1 MQSSTQ
7 RLLFADSKNRD
18 VQLYP
23 SGSSY
28 VLHLT
33 TPIKDIERVDLVS
46 ARVTMMEPRSRARE
60 SSTDSVKTVKK
71 RSWHLIENEHVD
83 TGSAAVSS
91 VRSFSAIVTGP

>member
-1 MQSSTQ
+1 MQST

-23 SGSSY
+23 SGNSY

-46 ARVTMMEPRSRARE
+46 ARVPN
-60 SSTDSVKTVKK
+60 TVF
-71 RSWHLIENEHVD
+71 NM
-83 TGSAAVSS
+83 TAGSNVISIITY
-91 VRSFSAIVTGP
+91 FM

>member
-1 MQSSTQ
+1 MNGVHSTATQ

-23 SGSSY
+23 SGNSY

-46 ARVTMMEPRSRARE
+46 ARVP
-60 SSTDSVKTVKK
+60 
-71 RSWHLIENEHVD
+71 HLHVP
-83 TGSAAVSS
+83 
-91 VRSFSAIVTGP
+91 SFPFF

>member
-1 MQSSTQ
+1 MQSSTPTATQ

-18 VQLYP
+18 YP

-46 ARVTMMEPRSRARE
+46 ARVPNTMWNCTVGSNVISIN
-60 SSTDSVKTVKK
+60 SSSP
-71 RSWHLIENEHVD
+71 N
-83 TGSAAVSS
+83 
-91 VRSFSAIVTGP
+91 